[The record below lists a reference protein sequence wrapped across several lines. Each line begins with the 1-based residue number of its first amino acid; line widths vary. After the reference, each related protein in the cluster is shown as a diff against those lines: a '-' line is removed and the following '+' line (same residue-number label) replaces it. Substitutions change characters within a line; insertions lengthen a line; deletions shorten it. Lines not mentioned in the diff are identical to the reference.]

1 MKQEVMIRIG
11 IMFVL
16 ALAASPFVH
25 AQYQSEQEKD
35 ASVSMVQ
42 PAAEVKDEDK
52 PADIDKKDEPE
63 PAQDTP
69 VVAQETPEQQDAPV
83 EPPVA
88 PEPATQAPTTPQATG
103 CDAVNG
109 YAWDTNIAYA
119 VCMGESGGN
128 ARAANMGD
136 RHGSCN
142 GSFGLMQV
150 ACIHYRN
157 AGVYG
162 EDNLFDPKINMDL
175 AYKVYTDSL
184 SRGGNGWQPWGVY
197 TNGRYQQFLK

>member
-25 AQYQSEQEKD
+25 AQYQAEQVKD
-35 ASVSMVQ
+35 TSVSMVQ
-42 PAAEVKDEDK
+42 SAAEVKDEDK
-52 PADIDKKDEPE
+52 PADTKQDDPE
-63 PAQDTP
+63 PMQDTP
-69 VVAQETPEQQDAPV
+69 VVAQETSERQDAPV

-150 ACIHYRN
+150 ACIHYQN
-157 AGVYG
+157 AGIWG
-162 EDNLFDPKINMDL
+162 EDNLFDPAINVKL
-175 AYKVYTDSL
+175 AYKVYSE
-184 SRGGNGWQPWGVY
+184 SRHGNPWMEWGAY
-197 TNGRYQQFLK
+197 SDQRYLKYLH

>member
-25 AQYQSEQEKD
+25 AQYQAEQVKD

-42 PAAEVKDEDK
+42 PATEVEDEAK
-52 PADIDKKDEPE
+52 PTDIDKKDEPE
-63 PAQDTP
+63 PVQDTP
-69 VVAQETPEQQDAPV
+69 VVAQETPEQQNAPV

-88 PEPATQAPTTPQATG
+88 PEPATQAPATPQATG

-175 AYKVYTDSL
+175 AYKVYSE
-184 SRGGNGWQPWGVY
+184 SRHGNPWMEWGAY
-197 TNGRYQQFLK
+197 SDQRYLKYLH

>member
-25 AQYQSEQEKD
+25 AQYQAEQEKD

-42 PAAEVKDEDK
+42 SAAEVKDEDK
-52 PADIDKKDEPE
+52 PADTKQDDPE
-63 PAQDTP
+63 PMQDTP
-69 VVAQETPEQQDAPV
+69 VVAQETSERQDAPV

-103 CDAVNG
+103 CDAVYG
-109 YAWDTNIAYA
+109 YNWDTNIAYA
-119 VCMGESGGN
+119 VCMGESNGN

-136 RHGSCN
+136 RHNGCN

-150 ACIHYRN
+150 ACIHYQN
-157 AGVYG
+157 AGIWG
-162 EDNLFDPKINMDL
+162 EDNLFDPAINVKL
-175 AYKVYTDSL
+175 AYKVYSE
-184 SRGGNGWQPWGVY
+184 SRHGNPWMEWGAY
-197 TNGRYQQFLK
+197 SDQRYLKYLH